1 MSLSHSPSK
10 VLITSFSQV
19 CQIFHSGV
27 SRFLSLSVFVTQMQ
41 PSLASLLV
49 CYRYVI
55 YTQPTL
61 DAPATVLLDPNML
74 SKDGTIALK
83 VCSRW

>member
-61 DAPATVLLDPNML
+61 L
-74 SKDGTIALK
+74 
-83 VCSRW
+83 VCHRYVIYTNPP